1 MNRPETVIA
10 VDGLRKSYRGTVA
23 VDGISFEAYR
33 GEILGILGP
42 NGSGKTT
49 TLKSV
54 LGLIFYD
61 GGSVRVLGLDPRK
74 DRKRI
79 LRSTGAMLEGAR
91 NVYWQLSPDENLE
104 YFAGI
109 KGLSRRDI
117 RERRNTLVAQL
128 GLEDVRRKEL
138 REFSNGMKQKTA
150 LACAFINDPELLM
163 LDEPTLGLD
172 VEITIQIRDLL
183 RASARDDG
191 RSMLVTS
198 HDMDFMESVCDR
210 VLIIKKGKILS
221 HETLDSLRCRFS
233 RKTFRLE
240 LDRSPGA
247 EAMLMLKNLGDVQ
260 PFDSDASCTLKVVL
274 KDAGLVYGLMDA
286 LRADGLRIMDLSTV
300 ESDLEDIFLQMIRD
314 DADAPA

>member
-1 MNRPETVIA
+1 MSRPETVIS
-10 VDGLRKSYRGTVA
+10 VNGLRKTYRGITA

-117 RERRNTLVAQL
+117 RERRNKLVAQL

-172 VEITIQIRDLL
+172 VEITIQIGDLL
-183 RASARDDG
+183 RASVRDDG

-210 VLIIKKGKILS
+210 VLIIKKGRILS

-240 LDRSPGA
+240 LDRSPGT
-247 EAMLMLKNLGDVQ
+247 EAMLLLRSLGDVE